1 MPCRF
6 EQNSLRAYIQLK
18 RPSLGSLRLELS
30 KRQRQANIKGNIY
43 LIIEGGR
50 MSQQNL
56 PILDFAKFR
65 QGGEAKAEF
74 IAELADV
81 THNIGFF
88 YLKNHGIE
96 QSLLDRA
103 LELSKQFFNLPLEE
117 KLEIQMVNT
126 RHFRGYTKLKDEITR
141 EKPDSREQLD
151 YMPEYEAI
159 PLDEIPIDQ
168 PWLRIQGPNQWP
180 KSIPELKT
188 TLLDLQSQQVELAKL
203 LVTAFAESLGQ
214 SPDAFAH
221 TYSTNPSVLCKA
233 IHYPGTESAEQ
244 GVGVHKDGGYLTL
257 LMQDDVTGL
266 EVLKDDEWVVAEP
279 IRGTFIVNIGELLE
293 IASQGYLKATLHRVT
308 TPPKG
313 VDRFALAF
321 FLTSQLNATVPL
333 INLPDHLKSK
343 NFEVTK
349 DPKNPL
355 FTEIGKNFLKGRQ
368 RSHPDVAARHYSDL
382 PPLV

>member
-1 MPCRF
+1 M
-6 EQNSLRAYIQLK
+6 
-18 RPSLGSLRLELS
+18 
-30 KRQRQANIKGNIY
+30 
-43 LIIEGGR
+43 
-50 MSQQNL
+50 
-56 PILDFAKFR
+56 AK
-65 QGGEAKAEF
+65 
-74 IAELADV
+74 I
-81 THNIGFF
+81 
-88 YLKNHGIE
+88 
-96 QSLLDRA
+96 
-103 LELSKQFFNLPLEE
+103 
-117 KLEIQMVNT
+117 
-126 RHFRGYTKLKDEITR
+126 
-141 EKPDSREQLD
+141 
-151 YMPEYEAI
+151 
-159 PLDEIPIDQ
+159 
-168 PWLRIQGPNQWP
+168 
-180 KSIPELKT
+180 
-188 TLLDLQSQQVELAKL
+188 QQVELAKL